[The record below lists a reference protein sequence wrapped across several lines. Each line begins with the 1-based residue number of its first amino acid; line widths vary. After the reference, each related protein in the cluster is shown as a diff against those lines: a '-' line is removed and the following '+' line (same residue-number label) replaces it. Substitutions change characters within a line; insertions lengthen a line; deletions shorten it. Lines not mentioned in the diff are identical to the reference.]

1 MQQDKNIVKHHIH
14 KPIPIRPVGVGIQT
28 YCTKSIWPEEEKAVP
43 SQFPYRIKTD
53 HHHDMSPPSSPPP
66 HAPKAVYTFK
76 DDLSPIRRAID
87 DYIDKYMKENDIDS
101 IHNLGRMLLDRVKS
115 IL

>member
-1 MQQDKNIVKHHIH
+1 MQHDKNHVNHIH
-14 KPIPIRPVGVGIQT
+14 KPIPIRPLVIQT
-28 YCTKSIWPEEEKAVP
+28 YSNKLIWPDTEEEKATP
-43 SQFPYRIKTD
+43 SRFPYRIKTD

-76 DDLSPIRRAID
+76 DDLSPIRKAID
-87 DYIDKYMKENDIDS
+87 DYIDKYMKENDMYS
-101 IHNLGRMLLDRVKS
+101 VHNLGRMLLDRVKS